1 MDLKRIPFTN
11 GVDQDI
17 KGHVDLT
24 ELLKEVIEQSNKEI
38 AELKKQGKW

>member
-11 GVDQDI
+11 GVDQYI